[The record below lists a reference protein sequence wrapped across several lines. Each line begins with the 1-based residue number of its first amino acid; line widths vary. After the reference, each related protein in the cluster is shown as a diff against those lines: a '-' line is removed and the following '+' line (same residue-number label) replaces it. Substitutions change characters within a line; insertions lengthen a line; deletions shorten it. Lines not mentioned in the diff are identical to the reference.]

1 MTSETAA
8 KFAQQAGTIY
18 FVLIFLAG
26 SAYGLWPRNKEA
38 FKKAARAPL
47 EDEEIL

>member
-1 MTSETAA
+1 MTYETTARI
-8 KFAQQAGTIY
+8 AQQAGTLY

-38 FKKAARAPL
+38 FRKAARQPL
-47 EDEEIL
+47 DEEEL